1 MMLFIDSANVS
12 QIRKF
17 LDTGAIDGVTTNPS
31 LLAKEGV
38 NPAEQIEKIV
48 RMVSGPVSVEV
59 ISTDYEG
66 IVSEAKRI
74 AELGPNVV
82 VKAPMTQH
90 GLRAV
95 KTLSGMNIQ
104 TNVTLVFS
112 SNQSL
117 LAAKAGANYV
127 SPFIG
132 RLDDIGYNGMDV
144 IKDTIQ
150 IFRNYC
156 IKSKVL
162 VSSVRHPV
170 HVLKAAKLG
179 ADVATLPPEV
189 LEKMFLHPLTDIGLK
204 RFLDDWQMLGK
215 QLGKSVLPFR
225 EG

>member
-1 MMLFIDSANVS
+1 MMLFIDSANIA

-17 LDTGAIDGVTTNPS
+17 LDAGAIDGVTTNPS

-38 NPAEQIEKIV
+38 NPAEHIEKIV
-48 RMVSGPVSVEV
+48 KMVPGPVSVEV

-66 IVSEAKRI
+66 IVTEAKKI

-82 VKAPMTQH
+82 VKTPMTQQ
-90 GLRAV
+90 GLHAV
-95 KTLSGMNIQ
+95 KTLSKMNIR

-112 SNQSL
+112 PNQSL

-132 RLDDIGYNGMDV
+132 RLDDVGHNGMNV
-144 IKDTIQ
+144 IKYTVQ
-150 IFRNYC
+150 IFRNYGFQ
-156 IKSKVL
+156 SKVL

-170 HVLKAAKLG
+170 HVLEAAKLG

-189 LEKMFLHPLTDIGLK
+189 LDKMFLHPLTDIGLK
-204 RFLDDWQMLGK
+204 KFLDDWQMLSK
-215 QLGKSVLPFR
+215 QLGKTILPFK